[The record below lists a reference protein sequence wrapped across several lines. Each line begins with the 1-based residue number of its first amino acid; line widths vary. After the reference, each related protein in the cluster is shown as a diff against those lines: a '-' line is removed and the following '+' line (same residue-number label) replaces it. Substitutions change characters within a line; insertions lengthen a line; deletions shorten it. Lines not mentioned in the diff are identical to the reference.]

1 LNFQKFKKVRRN
13 HENQENL
20 KNIRKIEKK
29 QEKCGNLRKF
39 EKIKNFVATS
49 LSSMPSGHY
58 FVAPSTFRVAAV
70 YRGFLREGGVL
81 RRK

>member
-1 LNFQKFKKVRRN
+1 MEIHENFFKFRKIREN
-13 HENQENL
+13 CENQENL
-20 KNIRKIEKK
+20 KN

-39 EKIKNFVATS
+39 EKIKNFVAPS

-58 FVAPSTFRVAAV
+58 FVAPSTFSVVAVHRV
-70 YRGFLREGGVL
+70 FLHDRRVL